1 MEILKDNNHMQNC
14 IVSCVTCMQACEEC
28 LTACY
33 KEPDLNARV
42 KCVSMLRDCADIC
55 VLAAQ
60 YMSRNSAHSKM
71 ICKMCADMCEK
82 CAADCET
89 FKDSHCKKCAE
100 VCRACAEECRKMA
113 Q

>member
-1 MEILKDNNHMQNC
+1 MDILKDNNHMHKC
-14 IVSCVTCMQACEEC
+14 IEACVNCMQACEEC

-33 KEPDLNARV
+33 KEPDLDARV

-60 YMSRNSAHSKM
+60 FMSRNSEHSKA
-71 ICKMCADMCEK
+71 ICKMCADLCEMC
-82 CAADCET
+82 AVDCET
-89 FKDSHCKKCAE
+89 FKDDHCKNCAK